1 MGVMSHA
8 LHELAKDQGGW
19 WYYIYLHFSLICR
32 PFVLSKVPLTWV
44 VRIQGG
50 LFQGKEFHKST
61 KRKILVNYVF
71 LLCYCYTLACSMLT
85 RKFVKLSSYIVHVDA
100 AKWLNLQ
107 NFLLRKTD
115 CQLGINQQ
123 ATINRA
129 CLCLLNYA
137 YSCMHTHNNYYV

>member
-8 LHELAKDQGGW
+8 LHELAKDQNGW
-19 WYYIYLHFSLICR
+19 WWYVYLHFNLICR

-50 LFQGKEFHKST
+50 LFRGKEFHKFT

-71 LLCYCYTLACSMLT
+71 LLCYCCTLACSMLT
-85 RKFVKLSSYIVHVDA
+85 QKFVKLSSCVHVDA

-129 CLCLLNYA
+129 SLCLLNHA